1 MTAPQPQDQPEPDR
15 TSRGPDP
22 VPGAVPGEPVR
33 PDSGDGT
40 GAAGTEAD
48 TGRDAPAGAPVQ
60 EARSAPGGGR
70 AADDG
75 AEPGERNTATGP
87 DGRDGTAPGA
97 GVPGGTA
104 PGTGSPDGGPP
115 AEDVPAEAAPAGAP
129 GSRTG
134 SGSGAPRGGEPLD
147 AATRATRSLQGLSTE
162 LTARV
167 PQLLEAM
174 RSIGTGLELHTTL
187 DRICET
193 AAELA
198 QARYAAIGVVDEEGR
213 GLSDFVTHGVSDETA
228 RLIGHR
234 PDGHRGLLGALIH
247 DPAPVVLADLTTD
260 PRSAG
265 FPPNH
270 PPMRTFLGVP
280 IRVQGQIFG
289 NLYLAEKAGGAAF
302 NDYDLHM
309 VRVLATEAGIAIGNA
324 RLYDAARQRERWID
338 GSVAV
343 TTALLSGGDAE
354 DALAVVAEQARRL
367 ADAAAGVVL
376 LPAEEGGLEI
386 VAVASD
392 EPTTTL
398 GRVIPADSP
407 LTDGLMAGEPVFVT
421 DPATDPRVRDGA
433 MARYGPSMVLPLQS
447 GGRVLG
453 ALATPR
459 ARGARQFTET
469 ERTLA
474 TQFAS
479 QAALALIMAEAQRDR
494 ERLAVFEDRDRIAR
508 DLHDLVIQRLFAT
521 GMMLESAQR
530 RSRVPAVQ
538 EGVGKA
544 VDELD
549 VTIQEIRTAIFALQ
563 QGPAE
568 APSGLRTRVLREINM
583 AAVPLGFKPGH
594 RFLGPVDSLVGELTG
609 KNLIAA
615 LREALSNAFR
625 HADASRIEV
634 VVDATVKLPDGAD
647 GVRLTVADDGVGIPE
662 GGRRSG
668 LRNLARRAES
678 LGGSSTCGPGLGE
691 NGRGTTVR
699 WEAPL

>member
-1 MTAPQPQDQPEPDR
+1 MTAAASDA
-15 TSRGPDP
+15 SDP
-22 VPGAVPGEPVR
+22 L
-33 PDSGDGT
+33 
-40 GAAGTEAD
+40 
-48 TGRDAPAGAPVQ
+48 
-60 EARSAPGGGR
+60 
-70 AADDG
+70 
-75 AEPGERNTATGP
+75 
-87 DGRDGTAPGA
+87 
-97 GVPGGTA
+97 
-104 PGTGSPDGGPP
+104 
-115 AEDVPAEAAPAGAP
+115 EAA
-129 GSRTG
+129 TQ
-134 SGSGAPRGGEPLD
+134 
-147 AATRATRSLQGLSTE
+147 ATRSLQGLSTE

-174 RSIGTGLELHTTL
+174 RSVGTGLELHSTL

-198 QARYAAIGVVDEEGR
+198 DARYAAIGVVDDEGE
-213 GLSDFVTHGVSDETA
+213 GLSDFVTFGVGEDVA
-228 RLIGHR
+228 RRIGHL
-234 PDGHRGLLGALIH
+234 PDGHAGLLGALIR
-247 DPAPVVLADLTTD
+247 DPQTIRLADLATD

-265 FPPNH
+265 FPPGH
-270 PPMRTFLGVP
+270 PPMRSFLGVP
-280 IRVQGQIFG
+280 IRVQGEIFG
-289 NLYLAEKAGGAAF
+289 NLYLAEKHGGGEF
-302 NDYDLHM
+302 NDYDVHM

-324 RLYDAARQRERWID
+324 RLYEAARQRERWID

-343 TTALLSGGDAE
+343 TTALLSGGDAD
-354 DALAVVAEQARRL
+354 DALTVVAEQARRL
-367 ADAAAGVVL
+367 ADADAGIVL

-386 VAVASD
+386 VAVSSPRATKS
-392 EPTTTL
+392 L
-398 GRVIPADSP
+398 GVVIPPESAVVKQ
-407 LTDGLMAGEPVFVT
+407 LLEGEAVFVA
-421 DPATDPRVRDGA
+421 DASTDPRMISRLTSA
-433 MARYGPSMVLPLQS
+433 YGPSMMLPLQS

-459 ARGARQFTET
+459 VRGARPFTET

-479 QAALALIMAEAQRDR
+479 QAALALMMADAQRDR
-494 ERLAVFEDRDRIAR
+494 ERLAVYEDRDRIAR

-530 RSRVPAVQ
+530 KSIVPAVR

-583 AAVPLGFKPGH
+583 AAVPLGFKPAH
-594 RFLGPVDSLVGELTG
+594 RFLGVIDSAVGELTG

-625 HADASRIEV
+625 HAEAGRIEV
-634 VVDATVKLPDGAD
+634 VVDATVTLPDGSA
-647 GVRLTVADDGVGIPE
+647 GVRLSVADDGIGIPE

-678 LGGSSTCGPGLGE
+678 LGGASWCGPGLGE
-691 NGRGTTVR
+691 DGGGTTVV

>member
-1 MTAPQPQDQPEPDR
+1 MTAAASDV
-15 TSRGPDP
+15 PDP
-22 VPGAVPGEPVR
+22 L
-33 PDSGDGT
+33 
-40 GAAGTEAD
+40 
-48 TGRDAPAGAPVQ
+48 
-60 EARSAPGGGR
+60 
-70 AADDG
+70 
-75 AEPGERNTATGP
+75 
-87 DGRDGTAPGA
+87 
-97 GVPGGTA
+97 
-104 PGTGSPDGGPP
+104 
-115 AEDVPAEAAPAGAP
+115 EAA
-129 GSRTG
+129 TQ
-134 SGSGAPRGGEPLD
+134 
-147 AATRATRSLQGLSTE
+147 ATRSLQGLSTE

-174 RSIGTGLELHTTL
+174 RSVGTGLELHSTL

-198 QARYAAIGVVDEEGR
+198 DARYAAIGIVDDEGE
-213 GLSDFVTHGVSDETA
+213 GLSDFVTFGVDEDTA
-228 RLIGHR
+228 HRIGRR
-234 PDGHRGLLGALIH
+234 PDGHAGLLGALIR
-247 DPAPVVLADLTTD
+247 DPQTIRLADLSSD
-260 PRSAG
+260 PRAAG
-265 FPPNH
+265 FPPGH

-280 IRVQGQIFG
+280 IRVQGEIFG
-289 NLYLAEKAGGAAF
+289 NLYLAEKRGGGEF
-302 NDYDLHM
+302 NDYDVHM

-324 RLYDAARQRERWID
+324 RLYEAARQRERWID

-343 TTALLSGGDAE
+343 TTALLSGGDAD

-367 ADAAAGVVL
+367 ADADAGIVL
-376 LPAEEGGLEI
+376 LPAEDGGLEI
-386 VAVASD
+386 VAVSSPR
-392 EPTTTL
+392 PTKSL
-398 GRVIPADSP
+398 GVVIPPESAVVKE
-407 LTDGLMAGEPVFVT
+407 LLEGEAVFITDAS
-421 DPATDPRVRDGA
+421 TDPRMISRLTSA
-433 MARYGPSMVLPLQS
+433 YGPSMMLPLQS

-459 ARGARQFTET
+459 ARGARQFTEA

-479 QAALALIMAEAQRDR
+479 QAALALMMADAQRDR
-494 ERLAVFEDRDRIAR
+494 ERLAVYEDRDRIAR

-530 RSRVPAVQ
+530 RSIVPAVR

-583 AAVPLGFKPGH
+583 AAVPLGFKPAH
-594 RFLGPVDSLVGELTG
+594 RFLGAIDATVGDLTG

-625 HADASRIEV
+625 HAEADRIEV
-634 VVDATVKLPDGAD
+634 VVDATVTLPDGSA
-647 GVRLTVADDGVGIPE
+647 GVRLSVADDGIGIPA

-678 LGGSSTCGPGLGE
+678 LGGASWCGPGLGE
-691 NGRGTTVR
+691 DGGGTTVV

>member
-1 MTAPQPQDQPEPDR
+1 MTAAASDA
-15 TSRGPDP
+15 SDP
-22 VPGAVPGEPVR
+22 L
-33 PDSGDGT
+33 
-40 GAAGTEAD
+40 
-48 TGRDAPAGAPVQ
+48 
-60 EARSAPGGGR
+60 
-70 AADDG
+70 
-75 AEPGERNTATGP
+75 
-87 DGRDGTAPGA
+87 
-97 GVPGGTA
+97 
-104 PGTGSPDGGPP
+104 
-115 AEDVPAEAAPAGAP
+115 EAA
-129 GSRTG
+129 TQ
-134 SGSGAPRGGEPLD
+134 
-147 AATRATRSLQGLSTE
+147 ATRSLQGLSTE

-174 RSIGTGLELHTTL
+174 RSVGTGLELHSTL

-198 QARYAAIGVVDEEGR
+198 DARYAAIGVVDDEGE
-213 GLSDFVTHGVSDETA
+213 GLSDFVTFGVGEDVA
-228 RLIGHR
+228 RRIGHL
-234 PDGHRGLLGALIH
+234 PDGHAGLLGALIR
-247 DPAPVVLADLTTD
+247 DPQTIRLADLATD

-265 FPPNH
+265 FPPGH
-270 PPMRTFLGVP
+270 PPMRSFLGVP
-280 IRVQGQIFG
+280 IRVQGEIFG
-289 NLYLAEKAGGAAF
+289 NLYLAEKHGGGEF
-302 NDYDLHM
+302 NDYDVHM

-324 RLYDAARQRERWID
+324 RLYEAARQRERWID

-343 TTALLSGGDAE
+343 TTALLSGGDAD

-367 ADAAAGVVL
+367 ADADAGIVL

-386 VAVASD
+386 VAVSSPRATKS
-392 EPTTTL
+392 L
-398 GRVIPADSP
+398 GVVIPPESAVVKQ
-407 LTDGLMAGEPVFVT
+407 LLEGEAVFVA
-421 DPATDPRVRDGA
+421 DASTDPRMISRLTSA
-433 MARYGPSMVLPLQS
+433 YGPSMMLPLQS

-459 ARGARQFTET
+459 VRGARPFTET

-479 QAALALIMAEAQRDR
+479 QAALALMMADAQRDR
-494 ERLAVFEDRDRIAR
+494 ERLAVYEDRDRIAR

-530 RSRVPAVQ
+530 KSIVPAVR

-583 AAVPLGFKPGH
+583 AAVPLGFKPAH
-594 RFLGPVDSLVGELTG
+594 RFLGVIDSAVGELTG

-625 HADASRIEV
+625 HAEAGRIEV
-634 VVDATVKLPDGAD
+634 VVDATVTLPDGSA
-647 GVRLTVADDGVGIPE
+647 GVRLSVADDGIGIPE

-678 LGGSSTCGPGLGE
+678 LGGASWCGPGLGE
-691 NGRGTTVR
+691 DGGGTTVV

>member
-1 MTAPQPQDQPEPDR
+1 MTAAVPDA
-15 TSRGPDP
+15 PDP
-22 VPGAVPGEPVR
+22 LE
-33 PDSGDGT
+33 
-40 GAAGTEAD
+40 
-48 TGRDAPAGAPVQ
+48 
-60 EARSAPGGGR
+60 
-70 AADDG
+70 
-75 AEPGERNTATGP
+75 
-87 DGRDGTAPGA
+87 
-97 GVPGGTA
+97 
-104 PGTGSPDGGPP
+104 
-115 AEDVPAEAAPAGAP
+115 
-129 GSRTG
+129 
-134 SGSGAPRGGEPLD
+134 
-147 AATRATRSLQGLSTE
+147 AATRATRSLHGLSTE

-174 RSIGTGLELHTTL
+174 RLVGTGLELHSTL

-198 QARYAAIGVVDEEGR
+198 DARYAAIGVVDDEGE
-213 GLSDFVTHGVSDETA
+213 GLSDFVTYGVGDDVA
-228 RLIGHR
+228 RRIGRR
-234 PDGHRGLLGALIH
+234 PDGHAGLLGALIRE
-247 DPAPVVLADLTTD
+247 PGTIRLADLATD
-260 PRSAG
+260 PRAAG
-265 FPPNH
+265 FPPGH

-280 IRVQGQIFG
+280 IRVQGEIFG
-289 NLYLAEKAGGAAF
+289 NLYLAGKNGGGEF
-302 NDYDLHM
+302 SDYDVHM
-309 VRVLATEAGIAIGNA
+309 VRVLATEAGIAVGNA
-324 RLYDAARQRERWID
+324 RLYEAARQRERWID

-343 TTALLSGGDAE
+343 TTALLSGGDAD
-354 DALAVVAEQARRL
+354 DALTVVAEQARRL
-367 ADAAAGVVL
+367 ADSAAGIVL
-376 LPAEEGGLEI
+376 LPAEDGGLEI
-386 VAVASD
+386 VAVSSPG
-392 EPTTTL
+392 PTRWL
-398 GRVIPADSP
+398 GVVIGPESAVVQQ
-407 LTDGLMAGEPVFVT
+407 LMAGEAVFLA
-421 DPATDPRVRDGA
+421 DASTDPRMLHR
-433 MARYGPSMVLPLQS
+433 MSEQYGPAMLLPLQS

-459 ARGARQFTET
+459 ARGARQFTEA

-479 QAALALIMAEAQRDR
+479 QAALALMMAEAQRDR

-530 RSRVPAVQ
+530 KSVVPAVQ

-583 AAVPLGFKPGH
+583 AAVPLGFKPAH
-594 RFLGPVDSLVGELTG
+594 RFVGAIDTTVGDLTG
-609 KNLIAA
+609 KNLVAA

-625 HADASRIEV
+625 HAGAGRIEV
-634 VVDATVKLPDGAD
+634 VVDATVTLPDGSR
-647 GVRLTVADDGVGIPE
+647 GVRLSVADDGVGIPE

-678 LGGSSTCGPGLGE
+678 LGGASRVGPGIGE
-691 NGRGTTVR
+691 DGGGTTVV